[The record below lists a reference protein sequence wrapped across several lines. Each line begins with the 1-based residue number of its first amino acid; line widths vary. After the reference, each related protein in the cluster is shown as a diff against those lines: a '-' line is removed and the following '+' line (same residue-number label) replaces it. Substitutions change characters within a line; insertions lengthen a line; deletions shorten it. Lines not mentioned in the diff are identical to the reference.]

1 MWNCEFF
8 WLLPDSSSG
17 ISIFVCPETKSLNY
31 SDIEKECNLAL
42 ADKIKPTDIE
52 KLSKQKMFLPTSIM
66 DLVWMVQNF
75 HAVITL
81 CFGPQSHSSRCLKE
95 WTNHIYDNHLIY
107 SSIFASDQQ
116 FFVKV
121 LFSINNALQTHW
133 LSCSSSTDHLL
144 VDDRVLQMSEAQDS
158 ILRLNF
164 TQMLPKSIIDKL
176 SLQEQ
181 NKEGKLKGG
190 GGKYPGKNGQGGEQ
204 DKQDLVQNYDKKHAI
219 GD

>member
-8 WLLPDSSSG
+8 WLLPDSPSG
-17 ISIFVCPETKSLNY
+17 ISIFFCPETKSLNY

-95 WTNHIYDNHLIY
+95 WTNHIYGNHLIY

-121 LFSINNALQTHW
+121 LFSINNALQTP
-133 LSCSSSTDHLL
+133 LAFMLF
-144 VDDRVLQMSEAQDS
+144 
-158 ILRLNF
+158 LN
-164 TQMLPKSIIDKL
+164 
-176 SLQEQ
+176 
-181 NKEGKLKGG
+181 
-190 GGKYPGKNGQGGEQ
+190 
-204 DKQDLVQNYDKKHAI
+204 
-219 GD
+219 